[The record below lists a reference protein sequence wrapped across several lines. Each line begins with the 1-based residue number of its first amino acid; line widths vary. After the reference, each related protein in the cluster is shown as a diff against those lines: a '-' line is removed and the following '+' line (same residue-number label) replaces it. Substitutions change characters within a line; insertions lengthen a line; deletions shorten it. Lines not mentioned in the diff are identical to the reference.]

1 MLTVKLEMIKEYI
14 VEAQSEMDAFFL
26 AKEDIKR
33 ENLKIP
39 YETNVEEILCRDIK
53 DLSDGYKKIKVK
65 ITFNIKIPAEDGV
78 IGMEQIENIK
88 DVYFP
93 IAYIKNIRSKRNKV

>member
-1 MLTVKLEMIKEYI
+1 MITVKLEMIKEYI

-39 YETNVEEILCRDIK
+39 YETNVEEILCHDIK

-65 ITFNIKIPAEDGV
+65 ITFNVKIPAEDGV
-78 IGMEQIENIK
+78 TGMKQIEGIK

-93 IAYIKNIRSKRNKV
+93 VAYVKSIRSKRKKM

>member
-14 VEAQSEMDAFFL
+14 VKAQSEMDAFFL

-39 YETNVEEILCRDIK
+39 YETNVEEILCHDIK

-93 IAYIKNIRSKRNKV
+93 IAYVKSIRSKRKKT

>member
-1 MLTVKLEMIKEYI
+1 MLRVKLEMIKEYI

-26 AKEDIKR
+26 AKGDIKR

-39 YETNVEEILCRDIK
+39 YETNVEEILCHDIK

-65 ITFNIKIPAEDGV
+65 ITFNVKIPTEDGM

-93 IAYIKNIRSKRNKV
+93 IAYVKTIRSKCKKV